1 MLDAYVQGCIF
12 MCKLLHDYAEN
23 CHFFHFRLSC
33 WIRNRKSDFFC
44 PSFLFS
50 GSDFFFFFYILSLTQ
65 SFTATMSLFG
75 DKKHHR
81 CHSFDQPGFDTTNN
95 AVFDNTFND
104 HSNLGMQITWLI
116 SMPSLFDYLALKKA
130 WLIFLTKI
138 LCKHWMTKLLKVRQ
152 VHKTEIGWPNE

>member
-81 CHSFDQPGFDTTNN
+81 CHSFDTTNN

-104 HSNLGMQITWLI
+104 HSNYGNVNYLTYLDAKPIGSSSIKE
-116 SMPSLFDYLALKKA
+116 SLANF
-130 WLIFLTKI
+130 FNQNF
-138 LCKHWMTKLLKVRQ
+138 V
-152 VHKTEIGWPNE
+152 